1 MRKKVTIMRN
11 KVFYLRQKQATVA

>member
-1 MRKKVTIMRN
+1 MRN